1 MTRGPGP
8 PTASMTLRLGWFS
21 TGGGEGSQRQ
31 RLLTATVDLIRQGDM
46 DAEIA
51 FVFCNRERGE
61 QQATDSF
68 LNLAESYSIPCITY
82 SSRQFRR
89 DRGGARS
96 QPGQPLPP
104 WRAEYDAEVAKL
116 IAEHPFD
123 VGVLIGYMLIF
134 TPEMSARYPFIN
146 LHPAAPSGPVG
157 TWQQVIWE
165 LIDHRTKHSGV
176 MVHLATAEL
185 DRGPVVSY
193 CTFSLHGEVLDP
205 LWDGIGDA
213 PADQLREDTGEEHP
227 LFQEIRREGAA
238 REVPAVI
245 ATLQALAQGR
255 VRVENNQVVDARG
268 KAMPGG
274 LDLTSDVEAAV
285 TKTQS

>member
-1 MTRGPGP
+1 
-8 PTASMTLRLGWFS
+8 MTLRLGWFS

-31 RLLTATVDLIRQGDM
+31 RLLTATVDLIRRGEL

-61 QQATDSF
+61 HEATDSF
-68 LNLAESYSIPCITY
+68 LKLAESYAIPCITY

-104 WRAEYDAEVAKL
+104 WRADYDAEVAKL
-116 IAEHPFD
+116 IAERPFD
-123 VGVLIGYMLIF
+123 IGVLIGYMLIF
-134 TPEMSARYPFIN
+134 TPEMAARYPFIN
-146 LHPAAPSGPVG
+146 LHPAEPGGPIG

-165 LIDHRTKHSGV
+165 LIDKRTKHSGV
-176 MVHLATAEL
+176 MIHLATDEL

-193 CTFSLHGEVLDP
+193 CTYSLHGEALGP

-213 PADQLREDTGEEHP
+213 PADELRENTGEEHP

-238 REVPAVI
+238 REAPAVI
-245 ATLQALAQGR
+245 ATLRAFAQGR
-255 VRVENNQVVDARG
+255 VFVEGHRIVDALG
-268 KAMPGG
+268 NALPGG
-274 LDLTSDVEAAV
+274 LDLTTEVEAAI
-285 TKTQS
+285 TSTSPRSTE